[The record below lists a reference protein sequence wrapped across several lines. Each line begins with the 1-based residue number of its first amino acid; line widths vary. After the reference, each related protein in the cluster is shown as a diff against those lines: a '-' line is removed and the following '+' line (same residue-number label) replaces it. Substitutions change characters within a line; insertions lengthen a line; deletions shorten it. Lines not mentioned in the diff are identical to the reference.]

1 MLSFSRG
8 TLLSGHCHGLDQ
20 LLRDHAAQL
29 LPRAGPDV
37 LHPVRQRACA
47 DVGGD
52 AVAAQAHGQ
61 PHHEADRLE
70 RKPFGLLGSYRYIL
84 SGSTSRSF
92 LLGFHQH
99 LGGP

>member
-61 PHHEADRLE
+61 PHHEADRNYSFEAVLAT
-70 RKPFGLLGSYRYIL
+70 LSY
-84 SGSTSRSF
+84 SATNF
-92 LLGFHQH
+92 DFD
-99 LGGP
+99 